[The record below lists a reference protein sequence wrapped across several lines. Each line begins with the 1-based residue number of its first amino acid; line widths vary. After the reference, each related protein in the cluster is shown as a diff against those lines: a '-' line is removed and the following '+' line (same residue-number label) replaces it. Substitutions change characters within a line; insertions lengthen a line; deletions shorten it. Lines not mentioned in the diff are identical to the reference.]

1 MPPLINAVIICILLS
16 QKQKASV
23 IQEGGVL
30 APVPLQ
36 TAINTHADTQ
46 RALCHSAEALPVDFG
61 LPSGELVRPGS
72 IASTVYVGLS
82 A

>member
-1 MPPLINAVIICILLS
+1 MPPLISAVIVCILLF
-16 QKQKASV
+16 QKQEASV

-36 TAINTHADTQ
+36 TAVDTHADTQ

-61 LPSGELVRPGS
+61 LPPGELVRLLNT
-72 IASTVYVGLS
+72 A
-82 A
+82 